1 MIIYVDMDDT
11 LCAYTSTHSQFR
23 QSHPEIPFPQS
34 IPGFFQKLEP
44 IVGAV
49 EALQWL
55 RVQHGVEV
63 FILTA
68 PSVHNPLCYTEK
80 RLWVEEHLGFE
91 WVHQLI
97 ISPHKG
103 LFKGDYLIDDCSF
116 GRGQEGFSGK
126 LLQFG
131 KLPLLDWS
139 NVCDYFT
146 ENYDFHRA

>member
-11 LCAYTSTHSQFR
+11 LCAYTSEHRQFR
-23 QSHPEIPFPQS
+23 LSHPEITFPQS
-34 IPGFFQKLEP
+34 IPGFFKDLDP

-49 EALQWL
+49 EALHWL
-55 RVQHGVEV
+55 NTQQGARI

-80 RLWVEEHLGFE
+80 RLWVEKHLGFD

-103 LFKGDYLIDDCSF
+103 LFIGDYLIDDCSF
-116 GRGQEGFSGK
+116 GRGQEGFTGK
-126 LLQFG
+126 LLHFG
-131 KLPLLDWS
+131 KYPLIYWS
-139 NVCDYFT
+139 NVCDYFI
-146 ENYDFHRA
+146 ENHGFR